1 MVVAANL
8 VFKKVMV
15 HAFASFQE
23 HPDGHQIHGEH
34 VLHGEDQVEYDCIQY
49 QKEDC
54 GEFGTSHSNHLLN
67 QILISGY
74 IA

>member
-1 MVVAANL
+1 MKVATTNVNLAMVVTANL

-34 VLHGEDQVEYDCIQY
+34 VLHGEDQVE
-49 QKEDC
+49 
-54 GEFGTSHSNHLLN
+54 
-67 QILISGY
+67 
-74 IA
+74 